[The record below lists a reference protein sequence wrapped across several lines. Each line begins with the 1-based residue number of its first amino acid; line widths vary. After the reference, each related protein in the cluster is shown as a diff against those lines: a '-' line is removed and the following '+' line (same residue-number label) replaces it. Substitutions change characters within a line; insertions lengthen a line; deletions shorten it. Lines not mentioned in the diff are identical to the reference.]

1 MHYYNGLFSGIELLR
16 NKKTYP
22 KSHAKGLIKYS
33 CRNFSLR
40 CYSLFD
46 STWNQENAPNS
57 PRTSCIHMNKST
69 ENFCHCMQTMKIT
82 LLKLWIVYLIKKT
95 HFTQSKKNFMPR
107 NEWLK
112 KMLFLL
118 CHLLLLISRSILIY
132 GTVKTVLIKKKQDS
146 VFKCEIFN
154 RVQVNWKKKKK

>member
-69 ENFCHCMQTMKIT
+69 KNFCHCTQTMKIT
-82 LLKLWIVYLIKKT
+82 LLKLWIVYLIKKS
-95 HFTQSKKNFMPR
+95 HFTQSKKKFMPR

-132 GTVKTVLIKKKQDS
+132 GTVKTVLIKKK
-146 VFKCEIFN
+146 KTG
-154 RVQVNWKKKKK
+154 